1 MDRMT
6 YAEYERFGTTRDA
19 MSHEIRCGEP
29 KHGLHLSSEEYS
41 LYRDLCAGELAVPR
55 IEQERIPIAEFMR
68 LISAGRSD
76 GSDGA
81 RADQC
86 HSQSPRTPK

>member
-1 MDRMT
+1 M
-6 YAEYERFGTTRDA
+6 
-19 MSHEIRCGEP
+19 GEFAQFALAP
-29 KHGLHLSSEEYS
+29 EQG
-41 LYRDLCAGELAVPR
+41 AVPR

-86 HSQSPRTPK
+86 HSQSLRTPK

>member
-1 MDRMT
+1 MT

-41 LYRDLCAGELAVPR
+41 LYRDLCTGELAVPR

-86 HSQSPRTPK
+86 HSQSLRTPK